1 MFILYLDESGVPQNH
16 PSQTSHYVFL
26 GVAVHEGAWSALEKR
41 VNDVKSGY
49 ALGDP
54 RDLELHAAWLLRPVH
69 EQVKV
74 PEFSSLTYTA
84 RRQAVLSVRGA
95 FEHDGLEMLA
105 GRKREEWRRYCR
117 NTDAILHLTLEERR
131 VLYRRSLTVIG
142 SHTRGLY
149 LFAEAIDKGA
159 LPAGVDPVE
168 QAFTQVVARFDAFL
182 ASRTDRKEWGLLAV
196 DRDEHKAGQLQTL
209 LAQFQRS
216 GTAWRDIDRVIEA
229 PFFFDSRSSS
239 GVQVTDLCSYAL
251 RRYLEK
257 QEVDAFALIFPKFF
271 RSKGKLHGVR
281 HYTRR
286 GSCTCLI
293 CTERGFLK
301 EPTSATPPPAPAK
314 RAKPVDS
321 R

>member
-95 FEHDGLEMLA
+95 FEHDGLAMLA

-159 LPAGVDPVE
+159 LPAGVNPTRPGDRG
-168 QAFTQVVARFDAFL
+168 AAGRRVA
-182 ASRTDRKEWGLLAV
+182 
-196 DRDEHKAGQLQTL
+196 
-209 LAQFQRS
+209 
-216 GTAWRDIDRVIEA
+216 
-229 PFFFDSRSSS
+229 
-239 GVQVTDLCSYAL
+239 AL
-251 RRYLEK
+251 
-257 QEVDAFALIFPKFF
+257 
-271 RSKGKLHGVR
+271 
-281 HYTRR
+281 
-286 GSCTCLI
+286 
-293 CTERGFLK
+293 
-301 EPTSATPPPAPAK
+301 TPPPGPGSGSGGCPA
-314 RAKPVDS
+314 RS
-321 R
+321 